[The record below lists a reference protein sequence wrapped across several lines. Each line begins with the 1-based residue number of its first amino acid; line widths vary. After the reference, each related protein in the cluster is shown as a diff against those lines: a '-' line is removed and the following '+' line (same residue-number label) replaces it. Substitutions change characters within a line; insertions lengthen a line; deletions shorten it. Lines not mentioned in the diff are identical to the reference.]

1 MVGLKTVIAMLA
13 GLAIGLFVW
22 SLRQAYRR
30 VGRTEAV
37 VYVIAGTVLL
47 LPVSKVQFI
56 LYDRPLMVMVSA
68 AGAFLA
74 TREIATKLGWLERG
88 ANP

>member
-1 MVGLKTVIAMLA
+1 MLGLKVVISMLA
-13 GLAIGLFVW
+13 GLAIGLFSW
-22 SLRQAYRR
+22 SLLQAYRR

-37 VYVIAGTVLL
+37 VYVMAGLVLL

-56 LYDRPLMVMVSA
+56 LFEQPLMVLVSA
-68 AGAFLA
+68 VGAHLA
-74 TREIATKLGWLERG
+74 TREIAAKLGWLERG